1 MTNIILA
8 STSSYRAE
16 LLKRINIAFIQA
28 APSCDETQLSRESP
42 NHLAL
47 RLAEEKAKSLTSE
60 FANHLIIGS
69 DQVATIDQ
77 INPIGKPGN
86 LANAARQ
93 LKQQSGKT
101 VFFYTGLCV
110 LNSATGI
117 SYSDIVT
124 TTVRFRHLSDTMI
137 ENYLNMED
145 PSQCAGSFMSESLG
159 ICLTEAIHSDD
170 PTSLIGLP
178 MIKLVEFLSFQNSNP
193 LLFQSKT

>member
-16 LLKRINIAFIQA
+16 LLKRINLAFIQA
-28 APSCDETQLSRESP
+28 APSCDETQLPGESP
-42 NHLAL
+42 NHQAL
-47 RLAEEKAKSLTSE
+47 RLAEEKARSLASDYPD
-60 FANHLIIGS
+60 HLIIGS

-77 INPIGKPGN
+77 IHPIGKPGN
-86 LANAARQ
+86 LTNAASQ
-93 LKQQSGKT
+93 LRQQSGKT

-124 TTVRFRHLSDTMI
+124 TTVRFRHLSDAMI

-159 ICLTEAIHSDD
+159 ICLTENIHSDD

-178 MIKLVEFLSFQNSNP
+178 MIRLVEFLGFENSNP
-193 LLFQSKT
+193 LLLQSNA